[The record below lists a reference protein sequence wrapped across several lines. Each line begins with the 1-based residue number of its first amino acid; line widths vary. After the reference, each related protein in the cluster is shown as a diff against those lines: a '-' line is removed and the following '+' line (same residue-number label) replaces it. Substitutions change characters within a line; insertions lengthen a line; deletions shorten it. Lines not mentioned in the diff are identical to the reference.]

1 MFIRGSPPPEE
12 SQNPSGKP
20 QGGALSQGAHLTPR
34 DLDILDALTKRVR
47 VLTLPQVART
57 WWAVSK
63 NPIENARN
71 RLQILKTNTLVQI
84 QRVPAH
90 PELLLEEPVSTW
102 TPGAAPP
109 DFGAVSYLL
118 QTRWNRPTVSTVCIS
133 ATTKAANRLGG
144 HGGRF
149 PREVERTHDIHLA
162 RVYLCF
168 KDRSP
173 SLLQGWIFEE
183 ALRQEH
189 RRSSE
194 RLPDVIIRNGTHQR
208 VIEFGGAYPKVKLEA
223 FHGYC
228 KEKAFPY
235 EIW

>member
-1 MFIRGSPPPEE
+1 LP
-12 SQNPSGKP
+12 
-20 QGGALSQGAHLTPR
+20 QGAHLTPR
-34 DLDILDALTKRVR
+34 DLEILDALTKRVR

-57 WWAVSK
+57 WWAASK
-63 NPIENARN
+63 NPTENARD
-71 RLQILKTNTLVQI
+71 RLQILKANTLVQI

-90 PELLLEEPVSTW
+90 PELPLEEPVSTW
-102 TPGAAPP
+102 TPGEAPP
-109 DFGAVSYLL
+109 VFGAVSYRL
-118 QTRWNRPTVSTVCIS
+118 QVRWSLPTVTTVCMS

-162 RVYLCF
+162 RVYLSF
-168 KDRSP
+168 KDRRP
-173 SLLQGWIFEE
+173 DLLPGWTFEE

-194 RLPDVIIRNGTHQR
+194 RLPDVIILDGHTRR
-208 VIEFGGAYPKVKLEA
+208 VIEFGGAYPKAKLEA

-228 KEKAFPY
+228 KEKALPY